1 MATTPK
7 VKSSQALQQLTETLG
22 AKPPKALGQL
32 PAEDLQHLN
41 EQIVT
46 AQELHQET
54 VEQAEQS
61 IINSA
66 PRPLRGTV
74 RKILGA

>member
-1 MATTPK
+1 MASSPK
-7 VKSSQALQQLTETLG
+7 AKSSPAFQQLTETLG
-22 AKPPKALGQL
+22 SKPSKGLAEL

-41 EQIVT
+41 EQIMT
-46 AQELHQET
+46 AQAQHQET
-54 VEQAEQS
+54 LEQAEQS

-74 RKILGA
+74 RKVLGA